1 MDYKLEDLIDIQLLQ
16 NLQDK
21 LNSVYSFPSA
31 IIDNEGKV
39 LTAVAWQD
47 ICTKF
52 HRTNPVCEKE
62 CIKSDLYIL
71 DHISEANPAVSYQCP
86 HGMTDNA
93 TPIIIDG
100 KHLGN
105 FFTGQFFLEEP
116 DLEFFKKQATKYG
129 FNEKAYMAAVE
140 KVPVWSK
147 EKLTLYLDFI
157 KGFIE
162 IITGIGQNSLK
173 EIETRKKIKET
184 EERNNAIIQST
195 YDWIWEIDEQGK
207 YCHCSDR
214 IGKILGYTI
223 KEIIGKT
230 PFDLMPDE
238 ERERLKT
245 IFNNLRETNSP
256 IVELEN
262 WNLHKDG
269 HLVCLL
275 TNGTPIIDETGKLIG
290 YRGANVDIT
299 ERKKTE
305 QILRESENKYRRLI
319 DNSPDIVYIFSTK
332 RGGIFYSPS
341 VTKILGY
348 SIDHFSKNPFL
359 WNESVHPEDVER
371 VKNAIVESSE
381 GLSFAVEYRIKS
393 AFNEWIWL
401 FDRSI
406 EISNLVGEILI
417 EGLATDITERKMVEE
432 ERRTSEQ
439 RYRDLFNQANEGL
452 LIMTLEGQLSDLNPA
467 FAEMH
472 GYTLEE
478 LKNSDIRKLDV
489 LGEKVF
495 NDQTDQISRILAGEV
510 VRFEVEH
517 YHKNGHIFPLS
528 VTTSLININ
537 GKQFFL
543 AFHQDITERKRAKDA
558 ILASRDYLDKI
569 INSVASPIFVKDI
582 NHKFTLANDA
592 FCAFLGKSANQLIGS
607 TGNETFSKDQLE
619 VFIAKDREVFAS
631 GLENINEEFV
641 NGADGKIKTTITK
654 KTLYTDTF
662 GDRFLVGVINDIT
675 ELKKAEEKV
684 RKKDMEF
691 RKLSANVPDL
701 IFQFTRRP
709 DGTYFVPIASEGIRN
724 IFGCTPEDVADDF
737 GPIGRVIYPED
748 AERVIID
755 IEYSAEHLTYFT
767 CEFRVQIPGREIQW
781 IYSNSTPERLSD
793 GSVTWYGF
801 NIDITDRKK
810 IELEL
815 QKAKERAEESDKLKT
830 ALLNNMSHEI
840 RTPMNAIVG
849 FSSLLADATEQEKV
863 TYIDIIQKGSDHL
876 LKLTDDVILLSRLQ
890 SEKIPNN
897 VDHCLPKEIVSYVY
911 QIFNTQVIKEGIKLK
926 TAIPLQLQDIV
937 IQADENKIRQVLANL
952 VSNALK
958 YTLQGEIEIGY
969 LVKEETIEFY
979 VKDSGIGIPT
989 TEQVKIFDTFYRGE
1003 EVLSKAIRGNG
1014 LGLNISKELVELMGG
1029 TISVD
1034 STHKQGSRF
1043 YFSVPLLISKSSE
1056 LIDQN
1061 TNTSDKSIRDYS
1073 ILVAEDEMVNF
1084 IFLKMLLKGKV
1095 KSIDHAMNGKEAVE
1109 MAFANHY
1116 DLILMDLKMPVM
1128 DGLEASV
1135 LLKRTFPEIII
1146 IAQSAYTLPE
1156 EIERAYSAGC
1166 DDFIS
1171 KPINKE
1177 ILLEKMNNYG
1187 KII

>member
-1 MDYKLEDLIDIQLLQ
+1 MDYKLEKLIDIQLLQ

-52 HRTNPVCEKE
+52 HRTNPECLKE

-71 DHISEANPAVSYQCP
+71 EHISEANPAVSYQCP
-86 HGMTDNA
+86 HGMIDNA

-116 DLEFFKKQATKYG
+116 DLEFFKKQAKKYG
-129 FNEKAYMAAVE
+129 FDEKAYMVAVE

-162 IITGIGQNSLK
+162 IIAGIGQNSLK

-184 EERNNAIIQST
+184 EERNSAIIQST
-195 YDWIWEIDEQGK
+195 YDWIWETDEQGK
-207 YCHCSDR
+207 YCYCSNR
-214 IGKILGYTI
+214 IGNILGYTI
-223 KEIIGKT
+223 EEIVGKT
-230 PFDLMPDE
+230 PFDLMPNE
-238 ERERLKT
+238 EIERVKT
-245 IFNNLRETNSP
+245 IFDNLRETNSP

-290 YRGANVDIT
+290 YRGADIDIT

-305 QILRESENKYRRLI
+305 QILREGENKYRRLI
-319 DNSPDIVYIFSTK
+319 DNSPDIVYIFSSK
-332 RGGIFYSPS
+332 HGGIFYSPS

-348 SIDHFSKNPFL
+348 SLDHFSKNPFL
-359 WNESVHPEDVER
+359 WNESVHPDDVDK
-371 VKNAIVESSE
+371 VKNAIVESID
-381 GLSFAVEYRIKS
+381 GMSFAVEYRIKN

-401 FDRSI
+401 LDRSI
-406 EISNLVGEILI
+406 EISNLAGEILI
-417 EGLATDITERKMVEE
+417 EGLASDITERK
-432 ERRTSEQ
+432 
-439 RYRDLFNQANEGL
+439 L
-452 LIMTLEGQLSDLNPA
+452 
-467 FAEMH
+467 
-472 GYTLEE
+472 
-478 LKNSDIRKLDV
+478 
-489 LGEKVF
+489 
-495 NDQTDQISRILAGEV
+495 
-510 VRFEVEH
+510 
-517 YHKNGHIFPLS
+517 
-528 VTTSLININ
+528 
-537 GKQFFL
+537 
-543 AFHQDITERKRAKDA
+543 AKDA
-558 ILASRDYLDKI
+558 IQAGRDYLDKI

-582 NHKFTLANDA
+582 NHKFTLVNDA
-592 FCAFLGKSANQLIGS
+592 FCAFLGKNANQLIGS
-607 TGNETFSKDQLE
+607 TGYETFSKDQLE
-619 VFIAKDREVFAS
+619 VFIAKDREVFAT

-641 NGADGKIKTTITK
+641 NGADGKIKTIITK
-654 KTLYTDTF
+654 KTLYTDAL
-662 GDRFLVGVINDIT
+662 GNKSLVGIINDIT

-701 IFQFTRRP
+701 IYQFTRSP

-748 AERVIID
+748 AERVIKD
-755 IEYSAEHLTYFT
+755 IEYSAEHLSYFT

-781 IYSNSTPERLSD
+781 IYSNSSPERLSD

-810 IELEL
+810 SELEL
-815 QKAKERAEESDKLKT
+815 QKAKEKAEESDKLKT

-863 TYIDIIQKGSDHL
+863 TYVDIIQKGSDHL

-911 QIFNTQVIKEGIKLK
+911 QIFNTKDIKEGINLK
-926 TAIPLQLQDIV
+926 TVIPLQLQDIV
-937 IQADENKIRQVLANL
+937 IQADENRIRQVLVNL
-952 VSNALK
+952 VSNAIR

-969 LVKEETIEFY
+969 LVHEETIEFY

-989 TEQVKIFDTFYRGE
+989 TEQTKIFDTFYRSE
-1003 EVLSKAIRGNG
+1003 EVLNNAIRGNG
-1014 LGLNISKELVELMGG
+1014 LGLSISKELVELMGG

-1034 STHKQGSRF
+1034 SIHKKGSRF
-1043 YFSVPLLISKSSE
+1043 YFSVPLLTSKPSE
-1056 LIDQN
+1056 LISQI
-1061 TNTSDKSIRDYS
+1061 TNTSDKSISDFS
-1073 ILVAEDEMVNF
+1073 ILIAEDEMVNF
-1084 IFLKMLLKGKV
+1084 ILLKMLLKGKV
-1095 KSIDHAMNGKEAVE
+1095 KSIDHAMNGREAVE

-1116 DLILMDLKMPVM
+1116 DLILMDIKMPVM

-1156 EIERAYSAGC
+1156 EIERAYNAGC

-1171 KPINKE
+1171 KPIAKA
-1177 ILLEKMNNYG
+1177 ILLEKMIKHG
-1187 KII
+1187 KMI